1 VGAGAGAV
9 VALMADLVRTFVFGV
24 GGVLGVEDFSVLSD
38 FAGVEVF
45 CGAILVGFLVG
56 AAGIG
61 FEAVFVAAVDF
72 LGVVLM
78 VGDFAEAV
86 F

>member
-1 VGAGAGAV
+1 
-9 VALMADLVRTFVFGV
+9 
-24 GGVLGVEDFSVLSD
+24 
-38 FAGVEVF
+38 
-45 CGAILVGFLVG
+45 VGFLVG